1 MNFND
6 DILLWLARIIG
17 ILGLSLLV
25 LSSVGGVLLASH
37 TTQKIKAK
45 WLKGKIFKYHRL
57 LSIIGASLFL
67 LHPIPMVFAN
77 QTTAMQWFHIFVPF
91 TAPKQTLMIAIGTI
105 AAYALLIVT
114 ISSLYIKYMNRG
126 VWRILHYGTYLFLA
140 LGLIHGL
147 FISGEFKAG
156 EVFEF
161 EEPEKL
167 FLLFLAAVTFLFPL
181 WRVVIARQNKLKK
194 PSAL

>member
-1 MNFND
+1 MFND
-6 DILLWLARIIG
+6 DVLLWLARLIG

-25 LSSVGGVLLASH
+25 LSSVGGVLLASR
-37 TTQKIKAK
+37 TAQKIKAK
-45 WLKGKIFKYHRL
+45 WLKGKTFKYHRL

-67 LHPIPMVFAN
+67 LHPIPMIFAH

-91 TAPKQTLMIAIGTI
+91 TAPKQTLLIAIGI
-105 AAYALLIVT
+105 MAAYALLIIT
-114 ISSLYIKYMNRG
+114 ISSIFIKYMNRRF
-126 VWRILHYGTYLFLA
+126 WRVLHYGTYLVLA

-156 EVFEF
+156 EIFEF

-167 FLLFLAAVTFLFPL
+167 FLLFLAAVALAFPL
-181 WRVVIARQNKLKK
+181 WRVIVVRRNKLKRL
-194 PSAL
+194 SAS